1 MAKVMKMSSAP
12 RFLTIKARVQRRR
25 PTMRKARPVK
35 TKLTTTAGTTGG
47 GIVNVAAMVL
57 WMDEDVALSILA
69 TAST

>member
-1 MAKVMKMSSAP
+1 
-12 RFLTIKARVQRRR
+12 
-25 PTMRKARPVK
+25 MRKARPVK